1 MTDARRSNR
10 LQAGDTFHFGKGTN
24 IEVHCS
30 EHGMLRRMVSQH
42 EHFIVLR
49 AEPTND
55 GAHGKIADWA
65 VWAVPVGTPL
75 NAIQNR
81 TVLLYQEGAY
91 AARALVDVVLIEA
104 AQKRTQYASAKR
116 AA

>member
-1 MTDARRSNR
+1 MTDVTRSAR
-10 LQAGDTFHFGKGTN
+10 LHAGDTFHFAKGTS

-55 GAHGKIADWA
+55 GVLGRIADWA

-81 TVLLYQEGAY
+81 TVLFYQEGAY
-91 AARALVDVVLIEA
+91 APRALVDVVLVEP
-104 AQKRTQYASAKR
+104 AQQRTQYASAKR

>member
-1 MTDARRSNR
+1 MTDATPYAR
-10 LQAGDTFHFGKGTN
+10 LQAGDTFHFANGTS
-24 IEVHCS
+24 IEVHCAD
-30 EHGMLRRMVSQH
+30 HGMLRRNVSQH
-42 EHFIVLR
+42 EHFIALR

-55 GAHGKIADWA
+55 GARSGIGDWA

-81 TVLLYQEGAY
+81 TVLFFQEGAY
-91 AARALVDVVLIEA
+91 APRALVDVVLVEA
-104 AQKRTQYASAKR
+104 AEQRTQYASAKR